1 MKKIL
6 AVFLTSFGL
15 IGFANAGEAPEPC
28 GPAGQLSEEFSKN
41 VGSSARCFELRMYTA
56 EPAVNGKGGI
66 DDLHQRFREEEVAIF
81 EKHGA
86 EVVAVW
92 QRLDDP
98 NTLVWMLA
106 YRDRAH
112 RSQVW
117 ADFAADPAWHALRA
131 KYEVPLSIEAYMM
144 STTDYSNLK

>member
-66 DDLHQRFREEEVAIF
+66 DDLSLIHI
-81 EKHGA
+81 
-86 EVVAVW
+86 
-92 QRLDDP
+92 
-98 NTLVWMLA
+98 
-106 YRDRAH
+106 
-112 RSQVW
+112 
-117 ADFAADPAWHALRA
+117 
-131 KYEVPLSIEAYMM
+131 
-144 STTDYSNLK
+144 